1 MAHHTYSAMKTA
13 PYDRSS
19 DARSVQ
25 WIRRTTVVS
34 VALLAAIAAVVS
46 FGHMRELALRH
57 GEPRWSAALIPL
69 SVDGMVVAA
78 SMSVL
83 LASRT
88 DRRGEWLPWTLLIVG
103 SLASIAANVAV
114 ANPSAVSRLIAA
126 WPSFAFV
133 GAYHLLQGQLRI
145 GRADPDARP
154 DEPEADRQ
162 GHPCGNGGDVP
173 LFLGNPGRRLQRQAW
188 EWALANRS
196 EDGRLPAGAV
206 IARRFNRSP
215 RWGRLV
221 KNAGDAG
228 SLELFSD
235 EAAT

>member
-1 MAHHTYSAMKTA
+1 MANRQETCA
-13 PYDRSS
+13 PATRCISL
-19 DARSVQ
+19 
-25 WIRRTTVVS
+25 TTVIS
-34 VALLAAIAAVVS
+34 VALLAVIAAVVS

-57 GEPRWSAALIPL
+57 GEARWSATLIPL

-83 LASRT
+83 VASKMGKH
-88 DRRGEWLPWTLLIVG
+88 GEWLPWTLLIVG
-103 SLASIAANVAV
+103 SLASLAANVGV

-133 GAYHLLQGQLRI
+133 GAYHLLQAQLRI
-145 GRADPDARP
+145 GRVARAARS
-154 DEPEADRQ
+154 DEPEADPQ
-162 GHPCGNGGDVP
+162 GDPRGIGDEGTS
-173 LFLGNPGRRLQRQAW
+173 LLENPGRRLQCQAW

-196 EDGRLPAGAV
+196 KDGQLPAGAV
-206 IARRFNRSP
+206 IAKRFNRSP

-228 SLELFSD
+228 SLEPSRD
-235 EAAT
+235 EAAP

>member
-1 MAHHTYSAMKTA
+1 MANHQRTDA
-13 PYDRSS
+13 PATRC
-19 DARSVQ
+19 
-25 WIRRTTVVS
+25 IRLTTVIS
-34 VALLAAIAAVVS
+34 VAMLAVIAAVVS

-57 GEPRWSAALIPL
+57 GEAWWGATLIPL

-83 LASRT
+83 LASRMG
-88 DRRGEWLPWTLLIVG
+88 RRGERLPWTLLVVG
-103 SLASIAANVAV
+103 SLASLAANVAV
-114 ANPSAVSRLIAA
+114 ANPTVVSRLIAA

-133 GAYHLLQGQLRI
+133 GAYHLLQGQLRMH
-145 GRADPDARP
+145 RTAPLARHGVFDGCP
-154 DEPEADRQ
+154 QRDLLDSGDEEP
-162 GHPCGNGGDVP
+162 G
-173 LFLGNPGRRLQRQAW
+173 LMKSPGRRLQRQAW

-196 EDGRLPAGAV
+196 EDGQLPPGAV

-228 SLELFSD
+228 ALVLSRD
-235 EAAT
+235 DAVPVDDT